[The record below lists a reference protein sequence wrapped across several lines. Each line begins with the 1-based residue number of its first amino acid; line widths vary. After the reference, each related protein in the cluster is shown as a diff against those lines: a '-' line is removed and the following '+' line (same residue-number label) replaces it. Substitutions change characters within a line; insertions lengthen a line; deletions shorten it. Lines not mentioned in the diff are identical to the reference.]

1 MVILTIMY
9 VYIGII
15 YFDKGFEKPCF
26 FVSGWIVA
34 PKIICAQD
42 TIEIHQEDNVYSYK
56 HQNHAQR
63 YRIM

>member
-1 MVILTIMY
+1 MVVLTIMY

-15 YFDKGFEKPCF
+15 YFDKGFGKPCF

-42 TIEIHQEDNVYSYK
+42 TIEIHQEDNG
-56 HQNHAQR
+56 
-63 YRIM
+63 